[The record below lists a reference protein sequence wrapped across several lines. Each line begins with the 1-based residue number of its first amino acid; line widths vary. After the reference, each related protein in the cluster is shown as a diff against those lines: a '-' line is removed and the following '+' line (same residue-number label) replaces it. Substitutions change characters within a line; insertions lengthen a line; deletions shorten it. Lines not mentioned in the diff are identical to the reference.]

1 MKKDNNEMIEVT
13 ETSQEETVIK
23 EKFDFKNFLS
33 KTEDFFKKIAGI
45 FKSDKIKNEN
55 LLKKGGYSLAIT
67 ALVLVGLILFNWLMA
82 SLADRFNLEFD
93 MTSDK
98 KNSISEENVDYLKG
112 LDADVEVTICGAEE
126 NFASYM
132 ASYAQQLYGITISTS
147 AEAEYFDQTAKLIK
161 KYPDYNKRINVKF
174 IDMQSTEFTA
184 ITTNYADY
192 ELQFGDILVTSSAS
206 GKERVKQLAF
216 DDIYAISE
224 SDSSASYYQT
234 YSVTANRLETALTS
248 AIAYVTSSDS
258 KKVAVLSGHSSN
270 NYTDAY
276 KELLSANNYDITDIS
291 DKIITNISNE
301 YDAII
306 ISAPTTDFI
315 GDEIDV
321 ISAFLENDGKLGKGL
336 IFFADA
342 SCPSMPNLNSLLS
355 QWGITVGEGLLF
367 ETYDSN
373 HIQGSPTTMGIY
385 PAELEDDDITEN
397 LSYAIANYLVPMNV
411 NEPAST
417 DRTAN
422 ALMQTL
428 ETAVVAPVGSA
439 SDWADYTE
447 DDKKQFDSVIQSVQ
461 SDYDKDNNLLTS
473 YVMAFSSVEY
483 VQSEWASYNDLC
495 NQDIVLACTNRAAH
509 VGDTSQ
515 TFTAKVITDQS
526 FAASVTEAGVKV
538 VSTIF
543 MFIIPIAVVVI
554 GIVVFVRRR
563 NAQ

>member
-55 LLKKGGYSLAIT
+55 LFKKGGYSLAIT